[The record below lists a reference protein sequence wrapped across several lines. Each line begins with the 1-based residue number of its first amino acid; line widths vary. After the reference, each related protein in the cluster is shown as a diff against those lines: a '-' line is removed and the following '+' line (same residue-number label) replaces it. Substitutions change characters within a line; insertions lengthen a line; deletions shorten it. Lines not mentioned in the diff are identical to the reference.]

1 MLRARAHL
9 AHGGHHDLLI
19 AAEGFGSEPESG
31 PVVLRRCK
39 GREQAKGAQVQGR
52 LVFVCSARKGLK
64 NANSDMGD
72 MGCFCTHARPPL
84 LAPLP
89 LYSPIP
95 GLPRQ
100 E

>member
-39 GREQAKGAQVQGR
+39 GREQPKAHKYKDDWF
-52 LVFVCSARKGLK
+52 LFL
-64 NANSDMGD
+64 
-72 MGCFCTHARPPL
+72 RP
-84 LAPLP
+84 
-89 LYSPIP
+89 
-95 GLPRQ
+95 
-100 E
+100 EKV